1 MWWLI
6 ILAAVIA
13 AVLILLCI
21 PVAAHIRFEG
31 ELSIVISYLFLRFRV
46 YPQKPKKE
54 KERRKQKSKKL
65 KQSAEAGKK
74 EPVGALIAKYGVAE
88 TIKLISQTAVK
99 LPAVVIRIFRGARLR
114 RLRLKLGIA
123 GEDAAQTAIGYGEV
137 CSVFYPVYGALSSY
151 LKIIGPQVDI
161 HADYA
166 SEKTQI
172 SASGKLYVT
181 PLHIVV
187 CVLGGLKD
195 IIKLTGIPKKSKKV
209 A

>member
-99 LPAVVIRIFRGARLR
+99 LPAVVIRIFRGAVC
-114 RLRLKLGIA
+114 A
-123 GEDAAQTAIGYGEV
+123 GCG
-137 CSVFYPVYGALSSY
+137 
-151 LKIIGPQVDI
+151 
-161 HADYA
+161 
-166 SEKTQI
+166 
-172 SASGKLYVT
+172 
-181 PLHIVV
+181 
-187 CVLGGLKD
+187 
-195 IIKLTGIPKKSKKV
+195 
-209 A
+209 